1 MPVLAWYHYLDT
13 IWQKTL
19 RHSQFTKSLKTVK
32 RKTTS
37 WKERGSGISKY
48 VIPGNNIGC
57 HISVKSLDVLI
68 CQKLV
73 REQKFQSK

>member
-1 MPVLAWYHYLDT
+1 MNFNNSAAKQFSKYTIPVLAWYHYLDT

-37 WKERGSGISKY
+37 
-48 VIPGNNIGC
+48 
-57 HISVKSLDVLI
+57 
-68 CQKLV
+68 
-73 REQKFQSK
+73 